1 MVTAWHINFDSCM
14 DILQLL
20 RPLVSPR
27 TSSSEVRPCEP
38 CGASCWSLPLLHLY
52 ACIYCYRR
60 MHDQLRYCVTPGWCV
75 CDILWDVLWSPW
87 LRADRPC
94 VCDALLR
101 FLSHSSTFVF
111 TSHPPITTGGTFL
124 FVATAHILPDVLS
137 KSGKLSWLE
146 VSPHDQKHRSSIH
159 V

>member
-1 MVTAWHINFDSCM
+1 MVAAWHINFDWCM
-14 DILQLL
+14 DILQHLH
-20 RPLVSPR
+20 PLVSPR

-101 FLSHSSTFVF
+101 YLVTHPHWYSPLILLSQQEARSCLLPRHISSLM
-111 TSHPPITTGGTFL
+111 S
-124 FVATAHILPDVLS
+124 S
-137 KSGKLSWLE
+137 
-146 VSPHDQKHRSSIH
+146 VSPASSPGLR
-159 V
+159 